1 MQFSQQQSEEQIRE
15 DARALRR
22 AAWMSIA
29 FVLLLWVVL
38 LIELA
43 TGFEAYRLGIYPR
56 RFDALSG
63 ILFAPF
69 IHADAVHLLSNSL
82 PLFVLG
88 SGTLYLYRRVAVP
101 VLLFIYLGGGLAI
114 WFFARPSYH
123 IGASGLTY
131 GMAAFIFFCGMLRRD
146 PPAIALAL
154 IVTFLYGAMIWG
166 LFPIER
172 GVSWESHL
180 FSALAGAAAALAYRW
195 LLPPEPEPSESEAE
209 EQERSAGP

>member
-1 MQFSQQQSEEQIRE
+1 MQSEEQLRQ
-15 DARALRR
+15 DSRALRR
-22 AAWMSIA
+22 AAWTSIA
-29 FVLLLWVVL
+29 FVLLLWVL
-38 LIELA
+38 FLIELA
-43 TGFEAYRLGIYPR
+43 TGFEAFRLGIYPR
-56 RFDALSG
+56 RPEAISG
-63 ILFAPF
+63 ILFAPL

-88 SGTLYLYRRVAVP
+88 CGTLYLYRRVALP

-114 WFFARPSYH
+114 WLFARPSYH

-131 GMAAFIFFCGMLRRD
+131 GMAAFIFFCGVLRRD

-180 FSALAGAAAALAYRW
+180 FSALAGAIAAFAYRL
-195 LLPPEPEPSESEAE
+195 LLPPEPEAPDMEAE
-209 EQERSAGP
+209 E